1 MRMLC
6 SAAIAGFLGWVSLVP
21 ALAQSKIAIVDF
33 NRAVVDTA
41 EFKKAYAE
49 IEARYKPR
57 QDALAKAQQ
66 ELADLET
73 QLRASQ
79 GQLSAAGTAELQS
92 RTQRKQMQVERLQ
105 EDLQEDF
112 EEDRGAALRLVSNRM
127 TAILQKV
134 ADELQVDAIIDASA
148 ARFFRP
154 ALDATN
160 KVIQTYDAAHPV
172 K

>member
-1 MRMLC
+1 MRMLL
-6 SAAIAGFLGWVSLVP
+6 SAAATCALGLLSLAP
-21 ALAQSKIAIVDF
+21 AMAQAKIAIVDF

-57 QDALAKAQQ
+57 QDALNKAQQ
-66 ELADLET
+66 ELADIET

-92 RTQRKQMQVERLQ
+92 RGQRKQMQVERLQ

-112 EEDRGAALRLVSNRM
+112 EEDRDAALRLVSNRM
-127 TAILQKV
+127 TAVLQKV
-134 ADELQVDAIIDASA
+134 ADELQVDAIIDATA
-148 ARFFRP
+148 ARFFRTP
-154 ALDATN
+154 LDATN
-160 KVIQTYDAAHPV
+160 KVIEAYDTAHPA